1 MKTFHCLL
9 RVPGAKFPAGK
20 AGGESSSGAVPLR
33 KINLFN
39 SITIW
44 LINRELTKQKI
55 TFKKLWT
62 LAHHSL
68 PKTAERLHLEQRIL
82 LHITLISLS
91 LFFLSLSD
99 SLFRGGGPKINLT
112 GKEKN
117 QMQIGLAL
125 PDSQNALG
133 MRLRDFS
140 LKKNFFPP
148 LSEGVKLPA
157 VRKFLI
163 LSPVNSPGADC
174 LSVLNRVSDH

>member
-9 RVPGAKFPAGK
+9 QVPAVKFPAGK
-20 AGGESSSGAVPLR
+20 AGGEGSSGAVPLR

-68 PKTAERLHLEQRIL
+68 PKPAERLHLEQRIL
-82 LHITLISLS
+82 LHITLVSRS
-91 LFFLSLSD
+91 LFFLSYCD
-99 SLFRGGGPKINLT
+99 SLFRGGGPKINLS
-112 GKEKN
+112 GKERN

-133 MRLRDFS
+133 MRMTMSIGDFS
-140 LKKNFFPP
+140 LKKNFSP
-148 LSEGVKLPA
+148 LSLKE
-157 VRKFLI
+157 
-163 LSPVNSPGADC
+163 
-174 LSVLNRVSDH
+174 